1 LVYSTYLGGAGFD
14 SADGGIV
21 VDASGN
27 AYVAG
32 YTQSANF
39 PTTAGV
45 VQTAFNGS
53 EDAFVAKLNPTG
65 SSLIYATYLGGSS
78 GAAVGFAIAV
88 DSAGNVYLAGAT
100 NATNFPTTTG
110 AFQTAYSGSSGS
122 DGFVAKLNA
131 TGSTLIYSTYLGGTG
146 SENQPTGIAIN
157 GSGNAYVMGQTFS
170 SDFPTTAGAFQS

>member
-1 LVYSTYLGGAGFD
+1 ISIEGGDIRLRKPITYQQTGGGRAEVASRYELKGKGQVGFKVAAYDRSQPLVIDPILVYSTYLGGAGFD

-45 VQTAFNGS
+45 IQTAFNGS
-53 EDAFVAKLNPTG
+53 EDAFVVKLNPTG

-110 AFQTAYSGSSGS
+110 AFQTAYSRSS
-122 DGFVAKLNA
+122 
-131 TGSTLIYSTYLGGTG
+131 
-146 SENQPTGIAIN
+146 
-157 GSGNAYVMGQTFS
+157 
-170 SDFPTTAGAFQS
+170 